1 MHMEFNKTMKLRK
14 QDLWTLEEYS
24 TEREDFRRS
33 ILEHKKD
40 RQLFL
45 GPNAT
50 LYFEDA
56 LTMKYQIQEMLRIE
70 KIFESSEI
78 EEEIA
83 AYNPLI
89 PQGSELVATFMFE
102 IDYPITRRK
111 VLSSSLSL
119 SYTKPL
125 HIVRGS
131 GQFLYDKNG
140 IEYLDGVNNIQHVG
154 HAHPKVSTAAYKQ
167 LQILNTNTRYLD
179 QHVLDYAERLLKK
192 LPSKLS
198 VCFFTNSGSESND
211 LALRLARTYT

>member
-1 MHMEFNKTMKLRK
+1 MKLRK

-70 KIFESSEI
+70 KIFESAEI

-89 PQGSELVATFMFE
+89 PDGDNWKATFMIEYPDPIERAEKLAKLVGIEDKVWLRVGGEDKVYAITNEDLDRSREEKTAAVHFMRFQLE
-102 IDYPITRRK
+102 TASVEHLKNGGQLDAGIDHHEMQIETSVPTK
-111 VLSSSLSL
+111 VLNSLLGDL
-119 SYTKPL
+119 S
-125 HIVRGS
+125 
-131 GQFLYDKNG
+131 
-140 IEYLDGVNNIQHVG
+140 
-154 HAHPKVSTAAYKQ
+154 
-167 LQILNTNTRYLD
+167 
-179 QHVLDYAERLLKK
+179 
-192 LPSKLS
+192 
-198 VCFFTNSGSESND
+198 
-211 LALRLARTYT
+211 

>member
-24 TEREDFRRS
+24 TEREDFRRY

-70 KIFESSEI
+70 KIFEGAEI
-78 EEEIA
+78 DEEIT

-89 PQGSELVATFMFE
+89 PDGDNWKATFMIE
-102 IDYPITRRK
+102 YPDPIERAEK
-111 VLSSSLSL
+111 LAKLV
-119 SYTKPL
+119 
-125 HIVRGS
+125 
-131 GQFLYDKNG
+131 G
-140 IEYLDGVNNIQHVG
+140 IEDKVWLRVGGEEKVYAITNEDLDRSREE
-154 HAHPKVSTAAYKQ
+154 KTC
-167 LQILNTNTRYLD
+167 
-179 QHVLDYAERLLKK
+179 LLYTS
-192 LPSKLS
+192 PSPRDS
-198 VCFFTNSGSESND
+198 
-211 LALRLARTYT
+211 